1 MSRVLII
8 SILLL
13 LTACASKPFSWN
25 TNDYTVRS
33 GDTLYSIAW
42 RFELNPEDLARWN
55 KLSNSSLI
63 HPGQRL
69 HTRPYPDGTATNKRV
84 KQPSRTIRSPARIK
98 TVVVTQ
104 DETLYSIAR
113 QHKLTVQQLASYN
126 NLKKPYVIKPGQT
139 LKLNV
144 TQRVA
149 SSARKKNTKIQQASS
164 KQVVSNQV
172 VNWRWP
178 IKGKLIKTF
187 NKRLNDAKGIDIA
200 GTEGKSIKAAASG
213 KVVYSGNGLI
223 SYGNLIII
231 KHNDLYL
238 SAYAHNRKLLVKEG
252 QKVKVGQII
261 AELGKTGADNPRL
274 HFEIRKNGKP
284 VNPIR
289 YLPSS

>member
-1 MSRVLII
+1 MFRTLII
-8 SILLL
+8 PVLLL
-13 LTACASKPFSWN
+13 LSACASKPFNWN
-25 TNDYTVRS
+25 TNDYTVKS

-42 RFELNPEDLARWN
+42 RFELDPDDLARWN
-55 KLSNSSLI
+55 DLANSSLI

-69 HTRPYPDGTATNKRV
+69 HTRPSSANTNTVRKTRTSSHVSYPPV
-84 KQPSRTIRSPARIK
+84 KIK
-98 TVVVTQ
+98 TVVVKQ

-113 QHKLTVQQLASYN
+113 KHRLTTKQLALYN
-126 NLKKPYVIKPGQT
+126 NIKKPYVIKPGQK
-139 LKLNV
+139 LKLSAGN
-144 TQRVA
+144 RIA
-149 SSARKKNTKIQQASS
+149 SSNRQIKRQPQYKVADQKISWQ
-164 KQVVSNQV
+164 
-172 VNWRWP
+172 WP
-178 IKGKLIKTF
+178 IKGKLIKSF

-200 GTEGKSIKAAASG
+200 GKAGKSIKAAASG

-252 QKVKVGQII
+252 QNVKVGQVI
-261 AELGKTGADNPRL
+261 AELGQTGADNPRL

-284 VNPIR
+284 VNPVR

>member
-1 MSRVLII
+1 MMIRVFVI
-8 SILLL
+8 SVLLL
-13 LTACASKPFSWN
+13 LAACSSKTINWN
-25 TNDYTVRS
+25 TNDYTVQS

-42 RFELNPEDLARWN
+42 RFEIDPDDLARWN
-55 KLSNSSLI
+55 NLGNSSLI
-63 HPGQRL
+63 HAGLRL
-69 HTRPYPDGTATNKRV
+69 HTTPSATKMRDTRS
-84 KQPSRTIRSPARIK
+84 SRTRYTAPTVSSSPSKIK
-98 TVVVTQ
+98 TVIVKQ

-113 QHKLTVQQLASYN
+113 KNKVKVRQLVQYN
-126 NLKKPYVIKPGQT
+126 NIKKPYLIKPGQK
-139 LKLNV
+139 LKLTAASKKTFSQQQKRNPSQRKV
-144 TQRVA
+144 T
-149 SSARKKNTKIQQASS
+149 T
-164 KQVVSNQV
+164 NQFI
-172 VNWRWP
+172 NWSWP

-200 GTEGKSIKAAASG
+200 GEEGKGIKAAASG

-252 QKVKVGQII
+252 QQVKAGEII
-261 AELGKTGADNPRL
+261 AELGSTGADNPRL

-284 VNPIR
+284 VDPVR